1 MFTHLLVATD
11 GSERSQRAV
20 RHAVDL
26 ASKLGAKLTIV
37 TAMSPNVPQLM
48 AEYPSVLRITGD
60 SVGEAIEAD
69 ARTHLAA
76 AKDVADEVGV
86 AADTVL
92 ALNPFPWQ
100 GILETAGKLGC
111 DAILMASH
119 GRRGASAVLLGSETQ
134 KVLAHATVPVI
145 VVR

>member
-11 GSERSQRAV
+11 GSDRSGRAV
-20 RHAVDL
+20 RYAADL
-26 ASKLGAKLTIV
+26 AAKLGARLSVV
-37 TAMSPNVPQLM
+37 TAMSPTVPHLM
-48 AEYPSVLRITGD
+48 AEYPSVLKVSGPA
-60 SVGEAIEAD
+60 VGEAVEAD
-69 ARTHLAA
+69 ARAYLAA
-76 AKDVADEVGV
+76 AKDIADEFGK
-86 AADTVL
+86 ATETVL

-100 GILETAGKLGC
+100 GIIETAAKQGC